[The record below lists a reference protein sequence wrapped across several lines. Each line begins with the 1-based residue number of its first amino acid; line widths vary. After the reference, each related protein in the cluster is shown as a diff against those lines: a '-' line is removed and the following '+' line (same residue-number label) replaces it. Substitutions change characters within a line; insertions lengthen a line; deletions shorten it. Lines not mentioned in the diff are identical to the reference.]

1 MSRKVLDTNVSDAEV
16 NTIMDN
22 IIAQNPQLNAQIE
35 QVHNENNIFLCKLL
49 RVYPYEDKA
58 YVKLLNNDKNIFCR
72 LSHEVLGSGMSID
85 YLPNGVEKQDFVNFD
100 GKKYIEPFD
109 DLYGVVGK
117 VRWFNLDDENV
128 LLGYVNVYDDYDL
141 KSDSDTGE
149 ISIKSGSS
157 ILSVDDERVNIMT
170 PSLFINGLPYDEP
183 ELQNY
188 YDKTET
194 DIITNTL
201 TESINQ
207 VDSRIDNLTIGNF
220 DLSDYV
226 KKSDVDLKF
235 NLESNGYVTI
245 GINVGDGF

>member
-1 MSRKVLDTNVSDAEV
+1 M
-16 NTIMDN
+16 
-22 IIAQNPQLNAQIE
+22 
-35 QVHNENNIFLCKLL
+35 
-49 RVYPYEDKA
+49 
-58 YVKLLNNDKNIFCR
+58 
-72 LSHEVLGSGMSID
+72 
-85 YLPNGVEKQDFVNFD
+85 
-100 GKKYIEPFD
+100 
-109 DLYGVVGK
+109 GK

-194 DIITNTL
+194 DVITNTL

-226 KKSDVDLKF
+226 KKNDVDLKF